1 MNAPAQPHPQE
12 PPLPAPI
19 AQALAHIHRVRGLI
33 HPDRAAASLGI
44 PRAAYDALAKP
55 GSRVDRRTVS
65 MAAERLELGD
75 PSLPI
80 GRLRFPIPHN
90 LTEILHAAEILGLIA
105 SFAMRG
111 GVITRIEYGRLLE
124 SFREE
129 DIRFALALR
138 RQGRQLAGDIGWTP
152 ERDATSNHGCDM
164 LVTWTREASPALSRL
179 IETAL
184 PPELGGGRTYIPQ
197 DDPEIDGLFLTVLD
211 RTWANAET
219 AP

>member
-1 MNAPAQPHPQE
+1 
-12 PPLPAPI
+12 
-19 AQALAHIHRVRGLI
+19 
-33 HPDRAAASLGI
+33 
-44 PRAAYDALAKP
+44 
-55 GSRVDRRTVS
+55 

-80 GRLRFPIPHN
+80 GRLRFPIPHD
-90 LTEILHAAEILGLIA
+90 LTEILHAAEILGLVA

-111 GVITRIEYGRLLE
+111 GVITRIEYGQLLE
-124 SFREE
+124 GFREE

-138 RQGRQLAGDIGWTP
+138 RPGRRLAADIGWTP
-152 ERDATSNHGCDM
+152 ETGMARQHGCDM

-184 PPELGGGRTYIPQ
+184 PPDLGGGRTYVPQ
-197 DDPEIDGLFLTVLD
+197 DDPEIDGLFLSVLD

-219 AP
+219 AL

>member
-1 MNAPAQPHPQE
+1 MNEHSASGAQPQI
-12 PPLPAPI
+12 PAAI

-33 HPDRAAASLGI
+33 HPDRAAAALGI

-80 GRLRFPIPHN
+80 GRLRFPIPKSM
-90 LTEILHAAEILGLIA
+90 TDILHAAEILGLVA

-124 SFREE
+124 TFREE

-138 RQGRQLAGDIGWTP
+138 RPGRRLAVDIGWTP
-152 ERDATSNHGCDM
+152 APEDVRSHGCDM
-164 LVTWTREASPALSRL
+164 LVNWTQEASPALSRL
-179 IETAL
+179 VETAL
-184 PPELGGGRTYIPQ
+184 PPDLGNGRTYIPPN
-197 DDPEIDGLFLTVLD
+197 DPEIDGLFLAVLD

-219 AP
+219 AS